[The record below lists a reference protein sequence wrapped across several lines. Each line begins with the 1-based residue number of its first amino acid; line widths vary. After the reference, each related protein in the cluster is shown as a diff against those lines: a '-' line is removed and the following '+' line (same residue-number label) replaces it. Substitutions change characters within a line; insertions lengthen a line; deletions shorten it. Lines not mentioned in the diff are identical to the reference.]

1 MNKIKSR
8 HAISIGIL
16 FSLGSIVINMGFNN
30 EYLIQSLIISFL
42 VSSIIIYFYQV
53 LLNKYPNKN
62 LFQIINEKQNNILGK
77 ILIIFLLIILLIN
90 SVQIIYSF
98 IDFISTINQLDFLSK
113 NMIMLLNFIL
123 LGYIL
128 KNTLINLSRFSQVI
142 FVLTSLMI
150 VLLFIVGI
158 KDMEFIN
165 LLPLYSFQKNDIFN
179 NMNILVVQP
188 FLEITL
194 LFNVFSKMENTKIK
208 KNIFIITSGLS
219 LLLLLLISI
228 ESITLLGDNYT
239 GFLNFPYYVAI
250 SCINMSKLVI
260 RIESLSLVVFYFSS
274 FVKLLFIINS
284 FMLGF
289 NTLTNT
295 KRKYNYPIL
304 LLSHV
309 LSLIMF
315 DNLGE
320 LKQFMNYYSLS
331 FIIISILIP
340 FFIFIKKD
348 KNIIKQN
355 T

>member
-1 MNKIKSR
+1 MNKIKTR

-77 ILIIFLLIILLIN
+77 ILILFLLIILLIN

-150 VLLFIVGI
+150 ILLFIVGI
-158 KDMEFIN
+158 KDMELIN
-165 LLPLYSFQKNDIFN
+165 LLPL
-179 NMNILVVQP
+179 
-188 FLEITL
+188 
-194 LFNVFSKMENTKIK
+194 
-208 KNIFIITSGLS
+208 
-219 LLLLLLISI
+219 
-228 ESITLLGDNYT
+228 
-239 GFLNFPYYVAI
+239 
-250 SCINMSKLVI
+250 
-260 RIESLSLVVFYFSS
+260 
-274 FVKLLFIINS
+274 
-284 FMLGF
+284 
-289 NTLTNT
+289 
-295 KRKYNYPIL
+295 
-304 LLSHV
+304 
-309 LSLIMF
+309 
-315 DNLGE
+315 
-320 LKQFMNYYSLS
+320 
-331 FIIISILIP
+331 
-340 FFIFIKKD
+340 
-348 KNIIKQN
+348 
-355 T
+355 